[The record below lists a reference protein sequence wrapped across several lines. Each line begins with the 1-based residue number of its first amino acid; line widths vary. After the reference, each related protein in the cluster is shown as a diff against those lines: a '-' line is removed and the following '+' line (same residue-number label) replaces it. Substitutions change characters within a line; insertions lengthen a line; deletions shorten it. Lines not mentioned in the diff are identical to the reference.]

1 MKIITTFF
9 KLGEGGQKPVKTHS
23 NDAGWDLFAASEP
36 EIVGVKADDH
46 YNSWVS
52 IDYIQ
57 YKTDL
62 FLEPSNSYPNIVR
75 YDLRPRSSISKYW
88 LSLCNTPA
96 TIDHDY
102 RGNIIVRFRYLWQPS
117 DVKINSTS
125 TKICFSVNKDKIYQ
139 KGDKICQLL
148 PEFVTNAK
156 FVEVNELSNT
166 ERGEGGF
173 GSTGK

>member
-9 KLGEGGQKPVKTHS
+9 KLEEGGQKPVKTHP

-36 EIVGVKADDH
+36 EIVGTQPEGVF
-46 YNSWVS
+46 NSDLWSS

-57 YKTDL
+57 YKTNL
-62 FLEPSNSYPNIVR
+62 FLEPADSYPNIIR

-102 RGNIIVRFRYLWQPS
+102 RGNIMVRFRYLWQPS
-117 DVKINSTS
+117 DLVNNYIRINQ
-125 TKICFSVNKDKIYQ
+125 NKIYQ
-139 KGDKICQLL
+139 KGDKICQML
-148 PEFVTNAK
+148 PEFVTDIK
-156 FVEVNELSNT
+156 FIEVNELGDT
-166 ERGEGGF
+166 DRGEGGF